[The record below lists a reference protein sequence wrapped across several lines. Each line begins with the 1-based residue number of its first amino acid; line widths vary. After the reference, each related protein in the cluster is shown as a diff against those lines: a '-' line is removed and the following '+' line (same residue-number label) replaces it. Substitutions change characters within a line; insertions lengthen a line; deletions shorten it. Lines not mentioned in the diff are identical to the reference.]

1 MRYQVG
7 TKFTD
12 RQGRE
17 CEVVDFLTTRNMAG
31 EVVKTTY
38 VTAHTLM
45 GQRILDRDVCE
56 TTIAK
61 ALWNTTGKTAA

>member
-12 RQGRE
+12 RKGRE
-17 CEVVDFLTTRNMAG
+17 CEVVDFLTTTNMAG

-45 GQRILDRDVCE
+45 GQKILDRDVCE

-61 ALWNTTGKTAA
+61 ALWNATGKTAA